1 MTEIPGRRRRLAPI
15 EPEGEKNVRKIF
27 RIAQLAGFL
36 VGVGY
41 IVVLLLGG
49 RVLTNFPFA
58 REIPVLRK
66 QIAEDAVRLP
76 PPAPIDPLQ
85 AETNEPSHTPE
96 SPEPSRS
103 PVTTEPSP
111 SRATAEPSPSP
122 VTAEP
127 SPSPATT
134 EPSPAPTAAATTG
147 PNTARVDSISYGT
160 YGGKS
165 KDLHLMIAIRVVDA
179 SGKAVSRATVSI
191 DVSLDVDKDGTY
203 EHNPY
208 ATRKGLTDPLG
219 QLTLRV
225 NEAPSGCYLTGVSG
239 VSADGVVWDE
249 VTPPSGPKC
258 K

>member
-1 MTEIPGRRRRLAPI
+1 
-15 EPEGEKNVRKIF
+15 VRKIF
-27 RIAQLAGFL
+27 RIAQLSVFL
-36 VGVGY
+36 VAVGY

-58 REIPVLRK
+58 REILVLRK
-66 QIAEDAVRLP
+66 QIAEVAVRLP
-76 PPAPIDPLQ
+76 PPAPIASLQ
-85 AETNEPSHTPE
+85 AETNEPSPSPE
-96 SPEPSRS
+96 SPEPSPS
-103 PVTTEPSP
+103 PVTAEPFP
-111 SRATAEPSPSP
+111 SRATAETSPSP

-160 YGGKS
+160 YGGKN

-179 SGKAVSRATVSI
+179 SGKAVSGATVSI
-191 DVSLDVDKDGTY
+191 DVSLDVDNDGTY
-203 EHNPY
+203 ERTPY
-208 ATRKGLTDPLG
+208 ATRKGLTDSLG

-225 NEAPSGCYLTGVSG
+225 NEAPSGCYVTGVSG
-239 VSADGVVWDE
+239 VSADGLVWNE
-249 VTPPSGPKC
+249 VTPPHGPKC